1 MQGRPVPPWR
11 LRRLSVYT
19 SSFVSELNVSWAVAC
34 DRAQEP
40 PIAPCDVLGKRG
52 KAARAASSPPHPK
65 TSGAARA
72 QGFSTSR
79 RRRCVPTTSNQALRR
94 PAMRTP
100 PAERSRRGKKVLRQ
114 GSKSTQQCSW
124 SALECILPVVSGV
137 PGGGRQHGNS
147 RVAFC
152 HVFRLLP
159 VTCGS
164 PRHGEE
170 GRALLGRGARR

>member
-1 MQGRPVPPWR
+1 MCEGGVD
-11 LRRLSVYT
+11 RRRSST

-52 KAARAASSPPHPK
+52 KAARAASSPPHPN

-100 PAERSRRGKKVLRQ
+100 PAERSRRGEKVLRQ

-124 SALECILPVVSGV
+124 SALECILPGVQEYQVAAVNMEIQEWPFAGFSGC
-137 PGGGRQHGNS
+137 R
-147 RVAFC
+147 
-152 HVFRLLP
+152 
-159 VTCGS
+159 
-164 PRHGEE
+164 
-170 GRALLGRGARR
+170 